1 LTWTVWGALV
11 ALNFL
16 ATGASKP
23 RTQAYGLFV
32 AIMGDRYYFEIAFLT
47 ATFAAVALHH
57 ARAGEHFE
65 SLGRSQQRLGVF
77 LLLVV
82 TGVAAERAQAGT
94 VQLSGTYYH
103 WHAQARAFL
112 EALRADL
119 DALRDHAGGREP
131 RLQLEDGP
139 LPEYL
144 GLGWLG
150 YRHEALLRIAG
161 VDAVVVPRRRARY
174 RITQSGSIAR
184 VGGRSSERRKA
195 RTAQ

>member
-1 LTWTVWGALV
+1 MWGALV

-16 ATGASKP
+16 ATGVSKP
-23 RTQAYGLFV
+23 RTEAYGLFV

-47 ATFAAVALHH
+47 ATFSAVALHH
-57 ARAGEHFE
+57 ARAGEHFA
-65 SLGRSQQRLGVF
+65 SLGRWQKRLGVF

-82 TGVAAERAQAGT
+82 TGAAAERAQAGT
-94 VQLSGTYYH
+94 AQLSESYYH
-103 WHAQARAFL
+103 WHAQARTFL

-119 DALRDHAGGREP
+119 DSLRDRAGGREP
-131 RLQLEDGP
+131 RLQLESGP
-139 LPEYL
+139 LPEFL

-150 YRHEALLRIAG
+150 YRHEALLQIGG
-161 VDAVVVPRRRARY
+161 VDAVVVSRRRARY

-195 RTAQ
+195 RTAR